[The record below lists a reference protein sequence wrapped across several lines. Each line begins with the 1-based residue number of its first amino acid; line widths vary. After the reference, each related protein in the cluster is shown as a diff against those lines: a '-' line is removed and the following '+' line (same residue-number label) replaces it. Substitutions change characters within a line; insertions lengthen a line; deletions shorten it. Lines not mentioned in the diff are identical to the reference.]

1 MKEWPHLSNFSFSIV
16 IPVYNEGK
24 SVKNVLVALK
34 NHLDRYSMH
43 YEIIA
48 VNDCST
54 DDSLEVLK
62 SIDFITLVEHK
73 HNKGYG
79 AALKSGIKKAAHE
92 HILIM
97 DSDGQHNPEDIVV
110 LIEKMQNGYD
120 MAVGARALGNTHKS
134 RVAGKY
140 VIHKLAN
147 YIAKYDIPDINSGF
161 RMFKKED
168 AKNYF
173 HLCSNR
179 FSFTTSLTMAYLSD
193 EKEIAY
199 VPIQVKL
206 RETGKSSVNA
216 KAGLRTILKVLQIG
230 MIFNPLRVLL
240 PIAMFFSV
248 LALLKI
254 IRDIMFLNISGSSII
269 LFTTAITLFVFA
281 LMSDQISQIRKE
293 MKNNE

>member
-1 MKEWPHLSNFSFSIV
+1 MSNFSFSIV
-16 IPVYNEGK
+16 IPVYNEGESVK
-24 SVKNVLVALK
+24 SVLINLK
-34 NHLDRYSMH
+34 NHLETYSMH

-62 SIDFITLVEHK
+62 SIDFITIVEHK

-79 AALKSGIKKAAHE
+79 AALKSGIKKATNPY
-92 HILIM
+92 ILIM
-97 DSDGQHNPEDIVV
+97 DSDGQHSPEDIAI
-110 LIEKMQNGYD
+110 LIDKIKDGYD

-147 YIAKYDIPDINSGF
+147 YIAKFEIPDINSGF
-161 RMFKKED
+161 RMFRKQD
-168 AKNYF
+168 AQNYF

-199 VPIQVKL
+199 VPIHVKL

-240 PIAMFFSV
+240 PIAMFFGV
-248 LALLKI
+248 LAFIKI
-254 IRDIMFLNISGSSII
+254 VRDIILLNISGSSII

-293 MKNNE
+293 MKSNE